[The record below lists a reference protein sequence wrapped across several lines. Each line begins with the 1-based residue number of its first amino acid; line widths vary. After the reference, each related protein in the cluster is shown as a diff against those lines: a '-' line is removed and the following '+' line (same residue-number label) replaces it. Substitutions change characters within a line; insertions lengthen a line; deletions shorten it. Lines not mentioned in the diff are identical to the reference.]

1 MLVVVGMLVLVL
13 GLTVT
18 PAAAAPVVPQIQV
31 VSMAFLPVHGV
42 IAAVANPGSHGF

>member
-42 IAAVANPGSHGF
+42 ITAVANPGSHGF